1 MPFTKEQMA
10 KGGRQGKPGK
20 HTRTKQWEELAEYF
34 TTAGAKRVMEHLNNL
49 EDDDEFFQK
58 YDRLLNYFKPKL
70 ASAQIDANVKG
81 EFKIE
86 PIQWIG
92 EDEPSQDI

>member
-34 TTAGAKRVMEHLNNL
+34 TTAGAQRVMEHLNNL

-70 ASAQIDANVKG
+70 ASSQIEAKADINVSVK
-81 EFKIE
+81 E
-86 PIQWIG
+86 PDWTI
-92 EDEPSQDI
+92 DEH

>member
-1 MPFTKEQMA
+1 MGFTKDQMA
-10 KGGRQGKPGK
+10 KGGKNSKGP
-20 HTRTKQWEELAEYF
+20 TKKTQQWEELAEYF
-34 TTAGAKRVMEHLNNL
+34 TTAGAQRVMEHLNNL

>member
-34 TTAGAKRVMEHLNNL
+34 TTAGAQRVMEHLNNL

-70 ASAQIDANVKG
+70 ASSQIEAKADINVSVK
-81 EFKIE
+81 E
-86 PIQWIG
+86 PDWT
-92 EDEPSQDI
+92 DEH